1 MPDPIEATERA
12 HLTAN
17 SGRRGRPSVALL
29 LLVIALG
36 FRLVGIDHGLPH
48 FGEPDTYLVN
58 QADSMIEGGITNR
71 DRAGWKYP
79 HLVGTVLALVPPDPI
94 ERLAPG
100 ASLEEH
106 QEVATRLRKRG
117 RIVVAVMSSLA
128 APATYLIAA
137 RFLSARF
144 AFLAGL
150 LVASSLLHICF
161 SVQARPHGPVS
172 AMATIALL
180 CAIRWREKPSFG
192 RAIVL
197 GLGVAGSVC
206 TLHSGAA
213 ALAPAGAALLGLLR
227 SRAPKAKVLLG
238 TLIALTIISVSA
250 GWFYIRAENGYGL
263 NPNRSAGAI
272 AKRGGGLGDPEL
284 DKVAKTGRSLNE
296 VYKDQKVIIF
306 SGHVVPL
313 SYFNGYGFVVAAE
326 TLATYDPIILFFVA
340 LGFLG
345 IVAMA
350 LRRLVRKSPAPPRD
364 RAQKDDQRDDQK
376 DCVRNAAS
384 AAWITAAYGIP
395 TLLIYGIYQASTDR
409 FYLALVPVT
418 CILAAYGMSWLWTRR
433 IPQAVTGG
441 VLTISVLAMIL
452 AAAAAARLRV
462 LPDTYE
468 LAAEAIEELSANGDP
483 LVYMAEVIGIPL
495 MTKRELFAPDAMWS
509 RGPWDT
515 YQWHISFENPYML
528 LGETTRASREG
539 AALPGEA
546 ADRLGRRIMPAHAA
560 TRLKLFHS
568 KDRAAT
574 AAAAL
579 AESDPDIVLVGTSRA
594 PGKGP
599 LGPTAIRDAWKEA
612 VRADGRWELERT
624 IRNSRLGDDYP
635 LGYKLVFLNVLTN
648 HARGPEIEVW
658 TRRDN

>member
-1 MPDPIEATERA
+1 MPDSQAPPDLPKPAGRA
-12 HLTAN
+12 GPA
-17 SGRRGRPSVALL
+17 GRRGRLSLALL
-29 LLVIALG
+29 LLVVALG

-71 DRAGWKYP
+71 ERAGWKYP
-79 HLVGTVLALVPPDPI
+79 HLVGTILALVPPEPI

-100 ASLEEH
+100 ATLQEH
-106 QEVATRLRKRG
+106 QELATRLRKRG
-117 RIVVAVMSSLA
+117 RVVVAVMSSLA

-137 RFLSARF
+137 RFLGARF

-192 RAIVL
+192 RAAVL
-197 GLGVAGSVC
+197 GLGVAGSLC

-227 SRAPKAKVLLG
+227 TGAPRAKVLLG
-238 TLIALTIISVSA
+238 TLLALTIIAVSA

-263 NPNRSAGAI
+263 NPNRTAGAI
-272 AKRGGGLGDPEL
+272 AKRGGGLGDAEL
-284 DKVAKTGRSLNE
+284 DKIAQTGRSLTE
-296 VYKDQKVIIF
+296 VYKDKKVIVF

-313 SYFNGYGFVVAAE
+313 SFFNGYGFVVAAE

-340 LGFLG
+340 IGVLG
-345 IVAMA
+345 ILAMA
-350 LRRLVRKSPAPPRD
+350 LRR
-364 RAQKDDQRDDQK
+364 RAARGERSTEKN
-376 DCVRNAAS
+376 CVKNAAS
-384 AAWITAAYGIP
+384 AAWITAAYGVP
-395 TLLIYGIYQASTDR
+395 TLLVYGIYQASTDR

-418 CILAAYGMSWLWTRR
+418 CILAAYGMSWLWARR
-433 IPQAVTGG
+433 IPR
-441 VLTISVLAMIL
+441 VLTGFVLATSVFGMVL
-452 AAAAAARLRV
+452 GAAAAARLRV

-468 LAAEAIEELSANGDP
+468 LAAEAIEQLSGDQDR

-495 MTKRELFAPDAMWS
+495 MTKRELFQKDAMWS

-515 YQWHISFENPYML
+515 YQWHIAYENPYML
-528 LGETTRASREG
+528 IGETSRSSREH
-539 AALPGEA
+539 AAPYGEA
-546 ADRLGRRIMPAHAA
+546 ADRLGKRIMPAHAA
-560 TRLKLFHS
+560 TRLKLYHS
-568 KDRAAT
+568 EDRAAT
-574 AAAAL
+574 AAEAL
-579 AESDPDIVLVGTSRA
+579 SEVDPDIVLVGTSMA

-612 VRADGRWELERT
+612 VRADGRWKLNRT
-624 IRNSRLGDDYP
+624 IHNSRRADDYP
-635 LGYKLVFLNVLTN
+635 LGYKLGFVDVLTN
-648 HARGPEIEVW
+648 YARGPEIEVW
-658 TRRDN
+658 TRIDS